1 LEDLS
6 RIPAETK
13 AAVMQIVE
21 QTKKRSGWRVYRTL
35 AALGVPRSVYYAWK
49 KRDNLEDR
57 TGKPCRVYELLP
69 EERTAICD
77 YALKFP
83 KIGYRKLTWMMVDVM
98 PLSIVIGMCIYGRRV
113 AVIFIL
119 REQRLIGP
127 DTALMGYQ
135 AKRGRPASGR

>member
-1 LEDLS
+1 
-6 RIPAETK
+6 
-13 AAVMQIVE
+13 
-21 QTKKRSGWRVYRTL
+21 VYRTL